1 MSAAQ
6 AIASSRFLT
15 AMGPMIEDEQK
26 MNAVLEYIESI
37 KVQPLRRPL
46 TIDPDFKNKP
56 MYTVEEYFDGLAKDL
71 AEEWALDEAM
81 KQGIPLEESRKRVEQ
96 VFDDHHLLTAD
107 EFIAQMEPRIRSM
120 FK

>member
-26 MNAVLEYIESI
+26 MIAVLEYIESI
-37 KVQPLRRPL
+37 KIQPLRRPIS
-46 TIDPDFKNKP
+46 IDPDFKSKP

-71 AEEWALDEAM
+71 GAEFGM
-81 KQGIPLEESRKRVEQ
+81 
-96 VFDDHHLLTAD
+96 DD
-107 EFIAQMEPRIRSM
+107 IRDAV
-120 FK
+120 